1 MVSLGDTGGGDW
13 EGSGLD
19 GNLRKPSSSYSLHLD
34 QSPLSRHFQNLL
46 VQSQSQS
53 LLVPSPSLLV
63 LEFQAG
69 Q

>member
-1 MVSLGDTGGGDW
+1 MVIGLGDTGGGDW
-13 EGSGLD
+13 EGSDLD

-34 QSPLSRHFQNLL
+34 QSPLPPHFQSLL
-46 VQSQSQS
+46 IQSQSQI
-53 LLVPSPSLLV
+53 LLV

>member
-1 MVSLGDTGGGDW
+1 MVIGLGDTGGGDW

-34 QSPLSRHFQNLL
+34 QSPLSPHFQSLL
-46 VQSQSQS
+46 VQSPSQ
-53 LLVPSPSLLV
+53 SLLV
-63 LEFQAG
+63 LEFKAG